1 MLRLSCFSRK
11 ETMHSYIIDEM
22 LDALSPSLKS
32 RKKAEVLLQ
41 QYWSDK
47 IALIWTTQDVHR
59 SANERKTVLT
69 EEEARTALTDL
80 HRHHDK
86 QLGLRWKDIT
96 DWIEE
101 SGLGRNMTKSELS
114 RFIHHDI
121 FTVQKPVKQK
131 GHA

>member
-1 MLRLSCFSRK
+1 
-11 ETMHSYIIDEM
+11 MHSYIIEEM
-22 LDALSPSLKS
+22 LDALMPALQSKN
-32 RKKAEVLLQ
+32 KAQGLLQ

-47 IALIWTTQDVHR
+47 IAIIWTTQDVHR
-59 SANERKTVLT
+59 AANERNTVLT

-86 QLGLRWKDIT
+86 QLGLRWKDLT

-101 SGLGRNMTKSELS
+101 SGLGRDISKRELS
-114 RFIHHDI
+114 KFIHHDI
-121 FTVQKPVKQK
+121 ITIQKPATQK